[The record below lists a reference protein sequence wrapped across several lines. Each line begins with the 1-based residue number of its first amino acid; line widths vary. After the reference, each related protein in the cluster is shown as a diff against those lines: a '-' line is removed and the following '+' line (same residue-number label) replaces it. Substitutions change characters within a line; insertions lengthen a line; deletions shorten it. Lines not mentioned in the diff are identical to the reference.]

1 VVLEDAQPLGP
12 HDAVHTEASVA
23 GLAGEEST
31 LVVMV
36 VVAVAAAAAAAAA
49 AVVVVVVVVVVA
61 AAVAAD
67 HGMPSV
73 TPDEVVV
80 VPY

>member
-36 VVAVAAAAAAAAA
+36 VVAVAAAAAAAA
-49 AVVVVVVVVVVA
+49 VVAVVVVVVA